1 MEKYASNSHKFKQT
15 QKEAQNATPAEDR
28 PKAEKVI
35 NGTAKTKKKN
45 EIRKF
50 ADVFMAEDVTSIKT
64 FIIEDVVVPAIKNTV
79 SDTVRGIFD
88 IIRNSIDVAL
98 FGQSGAPK
106 KSGGSKVSYTSYY
119 ERERD
124 RKPVGTANSRNQFD
138 FDDIIYLTR
147 GDAQLV
153 LDQMD
158 DMADRYDG
166 VVRVSDMYEFAG
178 LVAPYTAN
186 RYGWTRNV
194 VRNAAVVHGREGY
207 VIKLPPPFP
216 ID

>member
-1 MEKYASNSHKFKQT
+1 MDTYASNSHKFKQA
-15 QKEAQNATPAEDR
+15 QKEVQNPTVSEDR
-28 PKAEKVI
+28 PKSEKVI
-35 NGTAKTKKKN
+35 TGTAKTKKKN

-50 ADVFMAEDVTSIKT
+50 ADVFISEDMTSIKT
-64 FIIEDVVVPAIKNTV
+64 FIIEDVVVPAVKNTV
-79 SDTVRGIFD
+79 SDTVKGIFD

-98 FGQSGAPK
+98 FGNAGAPR
-106 KSGGSKVSYTSYY
+106 KSSGSKVSYTSYY

-124 RKPVGTANSRNQFD
+124 RRPVGETRNRAQFD
-138 FDDIIYLTR
+138 FDDIIYVSR

-166 VVRVSDMYEFAG
+166 VVRVSDMYEFSG

-186 RYGWTRNV
+186 RYGWTKNV
-194 VRNAAVVHGREGY
+194 VRNAAVVRGREGY
-207 VIKLPPPFP
+207 VIKLSPPFP

>member
-1 MEKYASNSHKFKQT
+1 MDNYTSNSHKSKQA
-15 QKEAQNATPAEDR
+15 QKEAKTVSEDR

-50 ADVFMAEDVTSIKT
+50 TEVFVSEDMTSIKS
-64 FIIEDVVVPAIKNTV
+64 FIIEDVVIPAIKNTV

-88 IIRNSIDVAL
+88 IIRNSVDVAL
-98 FGQSGAPK
+98 FGKAGAPR
-106 KSGGSKVSYTSYY
+106 KSSGSKVSYTSYY

-124 RKPVGTANSRNQFD
+124 RRPAGDTRSRAQFD
-138 FDDIIYLTR
+138 FDDIIYVTR

-178 LVAPYTAN
+178 LVAPYTAVS
-186 RYGWTRNV
+186 YGWSRNV
-194 VRNAAVVHGREGY
+194 IRNAAVVHGREGY

>member
-1 MEKYASNSHKFKQT
+1 MDNYASNSHKFKQA
-15 QKEAQNATPAEDR
+15 QKEAQNATPTEDR

-35 NGTAKTKKKN
+35 NGAAKTKKKN

-50 ADVFMAEDVTSIKT
+50 ADVFISEDMTSIKS

-98 FGQSGAPK
+98 FGKAGAPR
-106 KSGGSKVSYTSYY
+106 KSSGSKVSYTSYY
-119 ERERD
+119 DQQRD
-124 RKPVGTANSRNQFD
+124 RRPVGDTRARAQFD
-138 FDDIIYLTR
+138 FDDIIYATR

-186 RYGWTRNV
+186 RYGWSKNV
-194 VRNAAVVHGREGY
+194 IRNATVVHGREGF